1 MSISVSISVGY
12 ERRRPDVRGDRWEAR
27 MDSLGLL
34 LIGSTVV
41 LVLVLLILPR
51 VLAWLATL

>member
-12 ERRRPDVRGDRWEAR
+12 ERRRPDVRGDRWEGR

-34 LIGSTVV
+34 LIGSVVV
-41 LVLVLLILPR
+41 LALVFLVVPR
-51 VLAWLATL
+51 ILAWLATL